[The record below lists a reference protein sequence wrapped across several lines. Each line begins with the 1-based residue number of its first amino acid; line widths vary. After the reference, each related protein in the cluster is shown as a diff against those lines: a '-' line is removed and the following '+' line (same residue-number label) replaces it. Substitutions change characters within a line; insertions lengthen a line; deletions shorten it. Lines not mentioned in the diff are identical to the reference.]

1 MKKAYQLLVATTLIL
16 SVSFTSCKKD
26 DDKKEETN
34 TADPQLTALKVE
46 VAKDYSSLVFK
57 TYTDCLA
64 KGQAL
69 KMAIDN
75 FADNPTANGLETA
88 KQAWKEA
95 RLTYGQSEA
104 FRLYGGP
111 IDDEDGP
118 EGALNAWPLD
128 ESYIDY
134 VTGNEN
140 AGIINNETLYPT
152 ITGDLLL
159 SLNEE
164 GSETNI
170 ATGYHAIEFLLWG
183 QDLSETG
190 PGNRPYTD
198 YLTTG
203 GTAKNQA
210 RRAQYLKVVASL
222 LIDDL
227 QYLVDAWAPG
237 SDYRTSFTKESTI
250 DASIGKM
257 FRGIGALAK
266 GELAGERMTVA
277 LNNKDQEDEHSC
289 FSDNTHVDIQE
300 NFMGIQNVYTNK
312 YVSYDGTTVDGKGL
326 NDLVTYVDAAKNT
339 AVMNMLA
346 QTNTAVFA
354 IEAPFDQAI
363 KTDPGK
369 KIETAINDL
378 KSLSDKMVDAAFKLG
393 ITLNTNLD

>member
-1 MKKAYQLLVATTLIL
+1 MKKAYQLLVAATLIL

-26 DDKKEETN
+26 DDKKEET
-34 TADPQLTALKVE
+34 TTTDPQLTALKVE

-69 KMAIDN
+69 KTAIDN

-134 VTGNEN
+134 VTGNDN

-203 GTAKNQA
+203 GASKNQA

-312 YVSYDGTTVDGKGL
+312 YVSYDGTTLDGKGL

-339 AVMNMLA
+339 AVINMLA

-354 IEAPFDQAI
+354 IEAPFDQVI
-363 KTDPGK
+363 KTDPGN

-393 ITLNTNLD
+393 ITLNTNLE